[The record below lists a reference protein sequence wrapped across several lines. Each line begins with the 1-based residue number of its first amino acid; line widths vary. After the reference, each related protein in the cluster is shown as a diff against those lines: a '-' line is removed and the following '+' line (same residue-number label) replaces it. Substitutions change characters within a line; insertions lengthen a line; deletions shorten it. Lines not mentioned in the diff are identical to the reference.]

1 VGGKCAAP
9 CAQASL
15 GKKLAGWGNGPWLPS
30 PLDLAFVFQ
39 KRSDSTVIH
48 WGAVMNDVQILGD
61 IAAEFT
67 SEQNV
72 TIGKWFG
79 KSCLKVEGKVF
90 AAFWRGDMAFR
101 ITGKA
106 RHEALQVE
114 GSRLFDP
121 RGEGHPMKEWVQIP
135 AAQSSEWNH
144 FAKLACKYVAG
155 AAQAKKD
162 EIISGL
168 VEVRRRI
175 LDEASKLSPVEQD
188 QVFLGIWTVKDMLAH
203 LEGWDH
209 TNLKA
214 VEAILAGQRPSFWE
228 YYDHDW
234 ETYNARL
241 VAEYGQDDFAEL
253 VASVKES
260 HRKLMNFLQTVPADE
275 YIRKKKIV
283 TLLRAEIKDEN
294 THYGQ
299 VKEFREHRA
308 A

>member
-1 VGGKCAAP
+1 
-9 CAQASL
+9 
-15 GKKLAGWGNGPWLPS
+15 
-30 PLDLAFVFQ
+30 
-39 KRSDSTVIH
+39 
-48 WGAVMNDVQILGD
+48 MNDVQLLD
-61 IAAEFT
+61 EIAAEFT

-90 AAFWRGDMAFR
+90 AAFWRGDMAFKL
-101 ITGKA
+101 IGKA
-106 RHEALQVE
+106 HREALRVE

-121 RGEGHPMKEWVQIP
+121 RGKGHPMKEWVQIP
-135 AAQSSEWNH
+135 AAQSSKWKH

-168 VEVRRRI
+168 MDVRRRI
-175 LDEASKLSPVEQD
+175 LGEAGKLFPAEQD
-188 QVFLGIWTVKDMLAH
+188 QVFLGIWMVKDMLAH
-203 LEGWDH
+203 LVGWDH

-214 VEAILAGQRPSFWE
+214 VEAILAGQQPSFWE
-228 YYDHDW
+228 YYDRDW

-241 VAEYGQDDFAEL
+241 VTEYGQDDFVEL

-260 HRKLMNFLQTVPADE
+260 HRKLTDFLQTVPADE

-283 TLLRAEIKDEN
+283 TLLWAEIKDEN
-294 THYGQ
+294 THYEQ
-299 VKEFREHRA
+299 VKEFREHQA
-308 A
+308 AQVMAAG